1 MNQPSKKIE
10 SNKVPK
16 LYFSQ
21 TKVDSRKNQDKS
33 SGLILSAKKSSV
45 KHQSSQYSSGSI
57 VSPEARFNWRHEYNS
72 PQLLEEDPLDIL
84 KMQFK
89 SKQLQNLL
97 KN

>member
-1 MNQPSKKIE
+1 MKQPSKKIE

-45 KHQSSQYSSGSI
+45 KHQSSQ
-57 VSPEARFNWRHEYNS
+57 
-72 PQLLEEDPLDIL
+72 
-84 KMQFK
+84 
-89 SKQLQNLL
+89 
-97 KN
+97 